1 VCFDGS
7 KISLRVYCGNLRRL
21 TRKCAWESFWVDRC
35 SFRSS
40 LSLQDTGSTRSPL
53 FTEFFDN
60 FLLVACI
67 IGALLVGKWIAA
79 SRIIRSVQPVNDCS
93 TIECSMSCFCL
104 CSQHQFLVRLTERF
118 ASRLTTGTP
127 RYYQLGGRQFPEI
140 AHHSQQTAQIAIAAL
155 R

>member
-1 VCFDGS
+1 MGEFLGR
-7 KISLRVYCGNLRRL
+7 SLFIPIFFVVTGFLINPITLVYGI
-21 TRKCAWESFWVDRC
+21 
-35 SFRSS
+35 FRQ
-40 LSLQDTGSTRSPL
+40 L
-53 FTEFFDN
+53 
-60 FLLVACI
+60 LLVACI
-67 IGALLVGKWIAA
+67 IGALLVGKCIAA